1 MSEKPISRY
10 CPFEALVK
18 FIFIS
23 AFCCRYVVKKLR
35 PDLLYVAIFDG
46 HGGSRC
52 AEYCAEHFQ
61 AYLAHFLARE
71 QG

>member
-1 MSEKPISRY
+1 
-10 CPFEALVK
+10 
-18 FIFIS
+18 
-23 AFCCRYVVKKLR
+23 VKKLR

-71 QG
+71 QGVRKFFKPNIYWKY